1 MKRRHGGR
9 LAGSDKPQFS
19 NHASPKPL
27 TIECMQHTRSR
38 LSMGVAGVFALTIA
52 LTALAEAPIILLY
65 SERPPFM
72 QKQSDGSV
80 TGATATPVIRAF
92 TKAAIPFE
100 LREASPARRLLD
112 VKENKRRVC
121 SMGFYKTTE
130 RESYA
135 RYSKPV
141 SQDSKM
147 IGLVNA
153 KLPTPSDVSV
163 ETLLQR
169 EDVSVL
175 IKESIVYGPYLE
187 SQFSKMKARRVRT
200 AAEFAQLFE
209 MIKRERAQLLFMPEE
224 EAHFYLNEAGYSTAD
239 FKLIQFVGMPAGEQR
254 YIMCSMQVD
263 EATMGQLNKVIDSSK
278 P

>member
-1 MKRRHGGR
+1 MR
-9 LAGSDKPQFS
+9 A
-19 NHASPKPL
+19 
-27 TIECMQHTRSR
+27 
-38 LSMGVAGVFALTIA
+38 AGVVALTVA
-52 LTALAEAPIILLY
+52 QAALADAPIILLY

-72 QKQSDGSV
+72 HKQPDGSV
-80 TGATATPVIRAF
+80 AGTTATPVIRAF

-121 SMGFYKTTE
+121 SLGFYKTTE

-153 KLPTPSDVSV
+153 KSPTANGISV
-163 ETLLQR
+163 DALLQR

-187 SQFSKMKARRVRT
+187 SQFSTMKARRVTT

-224 EAHFYLNEAGYSTAD
+224 EAHFYLNQAGYSAAD
-239 FKLIQFVGMPAGEQR
+239 FKLIQFAGMPPGEQR

-263 EATMGQLNKVIDSSK
+263 EATVDRLNKAIDSAK
-278 P
+278 PQ